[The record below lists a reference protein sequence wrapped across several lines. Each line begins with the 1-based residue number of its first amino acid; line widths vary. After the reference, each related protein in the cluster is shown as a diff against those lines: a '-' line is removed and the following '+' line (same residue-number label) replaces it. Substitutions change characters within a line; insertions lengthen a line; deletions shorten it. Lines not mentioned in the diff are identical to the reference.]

1 MTNQQQN
8 EQESSSIVPHENLF
22 DVDTL
27 RSQQLP
33 IQSSQTL
40 STIIENNIQISTN
53 NSTPSTCIE
62 KVDAFNSDILSNQTA
77 SSVYP
82 TDFLSLTN
90 SNQYSLTREISLS
103 ESDLLTSLD
112 RKINKQ
118 RAENQSE
125 SDTTDDLLFLEW

>member
-33 IQSSQTL
+33 NQSSQTL
-40 STIIENNIQISTN
+40 STIIENNTQITTN
-53 NSTPSTCIE
+53 NSTSSTCIE
-62 KVDAFNSDILSNQTA
+62 KVVAFNSDIQSNQTA

-112 RKINKQ
+112 
-118 RAENQSE
+118 
-125 SDTTDDLLFLEW
+125 

>member
-1 MTNQQQN
+1 MISPQRN
-8 EQESSSIVPHENLF
+8 EQESSSIIPSENLF

-33 IQSSQTL
+33 IRSSQTL
-40 STIIENNIQISTN
+40 STVIENSTHISTN
-53 NSTPSTCIE
+53 NSTSSTCIE
-62 KVDAFNSDILSNQTA
+62 KVVEYNTDIQSNQTA
-77 SSVYP
+77 SSAYS

-112 RKINKQ
+112 RK
-118 RAENQSE
+118 
-125 SDTTDDLLFLEW
+125 